1 MWGVGGG
8 SQGCQEMAWGTS
20 SPTAQSQTSSWKPG
34 GAWTS
39 HDFKGCPTEH
49 GLIIIER
56 KDNVAGE
63 PADTASIK
71 PSVFMSPETVQ
82 VRFYTPRQDTRGAQ
96 PHPLLSL
103 PTQDLITRNR
113 EADPAEGILQS
124 SPSAHSV
131 EGPGART
138 G

>member
-1 MWGVGGG
+1 MWGVGAKGARRWPGAQVALQLRLRQAAG
-8 SQGCQEMAWGTS
+8 SLAAHGR
-20 SPTAQSQTSSWKPG
+20 
-34 GAWTS
+34 S
-39 HDFKGCPTEH
+39 HGFKGRPTEH

-56 KDNVAGE
+56 EDNVAGE
-63 PADTASIK
+63 PADAASIK
-71 PSVFMSPETVQ
+71 PQAFMSPETAQ
-82 VRFYTPRQDTRGAQ
+82 VRFYTPRQDTHRAQ

-124 SPSAHSV
+124 NLSAHSV
-131 EGPGART
+131 EGPGAGT